1 MIETVAK
8 IPDVLQHDFYIQQ
21 ISDTLHLSYGQI
33 SHLYDEL
40 RKASL
45 PSINANRNAF
55 AIQKKAIQQTDLT
68 QTTTFTDLLNI
79 SVLPEEKEILH
90 LALTHEPSLRAL
102 CITLNITKQAFIS
115 EAAGKLYDEII
126 LAYTQHGGRPVHIV
140 LSERNDLEEIVRELL
155 MDILFGKVLLSPKWK
170 EFNVR
175 FPENIE
181 ERLLVEALA
190 SLRLKHL
197 DIELQALQRQLQ
209 SGLNLEDE
217 LRIVSVIQT
226 IMQERHDLPLK
237 FHTSKY

>member
-1 MIETVAK
+1 M
-8 IPDVLQHDFYIQQ
+8 
-21 ISDTLHLSYGQI
+21 
-33 SHLYDEL
+33 
-40 RKASL
+40 
-45 PSINANRNAF
+45 
-55 AIQKKAIQQTDLT
+55 
-68 QTTTFTDLLNI
+68 
-79 SVLPEEKEILH
+79 
-90 LALTHEPSLRAL
+90 ALTHEPSLRAL